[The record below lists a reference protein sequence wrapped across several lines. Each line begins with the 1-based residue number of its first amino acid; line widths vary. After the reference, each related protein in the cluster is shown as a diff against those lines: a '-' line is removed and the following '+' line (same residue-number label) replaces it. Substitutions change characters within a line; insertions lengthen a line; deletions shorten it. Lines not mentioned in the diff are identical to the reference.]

1 MSSKNSN
8 EKWLIYVKSDNRK
21 VVIGADKVEIIT
33 ELFDSVMERN
43 KQSATHKQPMKGS
56 NFVFDYTLR
65 DYITSVIR

>member
-33 ELFDSVMERN
+33 ELFDSFMERN
-43 KQSATHKQPMKGS
+43 KQSAT
-56 NFVFDYTLR
+56 
-65 DYITSVIR
+65 

>member
-33 ELFDSVMERN
+33 ELFDSFMERN
-43 KQSATHKQPMKGS
+43 KQSATQKQPMNGRILCLIIHWGI
-56 NFVFDYTLR
+56 TLQV
-65 DYITSVIR
+65 S